1 MTISAKDS
9 IMKEIFKVGGFVNK
23 RGILDMTTG
32 PFFKKILIFSIP
44 LMLTGVLQL
53 IYNAADVM
61 VVGRFAG
68 SDSLAAV
75 GSTSSLVNLII
86 NLFVGLS
93 TGAGVV
99 TARHIGANLGDR
111 IHKSVHTAM
120 AISVASGFAVGLFG
134 FFMSGEFLKL
144 MGTPENVLPLATLYL
159 KIYFLGA
166 PGSLVYNFGASIV
179 RATGDTKRPL
189 FILGFTG
196 LVNVIL
202 NVILVVGFH
211 FNVAGVAIATI
222 VAQYISAILIV
233 IRLKNIENACRLNF
247 KKVRIYKDELKDIIK
262 IGLPAGLQSSLFS
275 FSNVLIQSTINTF
288 GSVAMA
294 GNTAAQN
301 ADAIIYTCTNA
312 VAQTAMTFT
321 SQNIGAKK
329 YENIRKVYFMCMGF
343 AFVIS
348 IIFGSVGLL
357 FPEGIIGIFTTD
369 PDVIEI
375 GKQRLYIMMATYFLC
390 SLMDVSG
397 CQIRGMGKSI
407 EPMIITLLGACGI
420 RVLWL
425 YTGYPLKQE
434 LWNLYLSY
442 PLSWGITFIALF
454 ISFLVFEK
462 RIKKEKL
469 Q

>member
-1 MTISAKDS
+1 M
-9 IMKEIFKVGGFVNK
+9 NK

-32 PFFKKILIFSIP
+32 PFLKKILIFAIP

-53 IYNAADVM
+53 VYNAADVM

-68 SDSLAAV
+68 SESLAAV
-75 GSTSSLVNLII
+75 GSTSSLINLII
-86 NLFVGLS
+86 NLFIGLS

-99 TARHIGANLGDR
+99 TARHIGANLPDR

-120 AISVASGFAVGLFG
+120 SLSVASGFAVAIFG
-134 FFMSGEFLKL
+134 FFMAERLLIL
-144 MGTPENVLPLATLYL
+144 MGTPEDVLHLATLYL

-179 RATGDTKRPL
+179 RSTGDTKRPL
-189 FILGFTG
+189 IILSSTG
-196 LVNVIL
+196 IVNVVL
-202 NVILVVGFH
+202 NLILVVFFH
-211 FNVAGVAIATI
+211 MNVAGVAIATI
-222 VAQYISAILIV
+222 VAQYISAFLIV
-233 IRLKNIENACRLNF
+233 IRLKSIENACRLNF
-247 KKVRIYKDELKDIIK
+247 KKIKIYKDELKEIVR
-262 IGLPAGLQSSLFS
+262 IGLPAGFQTSLFS

-301 ADAIIYTCTNA
+301 ADAIIYVCTNA
-312 VAQTAMTFT
+312 FGQAAMTFT

-329 YENIRKVYFMCMGF
+329 HENLRRVYFTCMGL
-343 AFVIS
+343 ALLIS
-348 IIFGSVGLL
+348 VALGTVGLI
-357 FPEGIIGIFTTD
+357 FPEEIIGIFTTD
-369 PDVIEI
+369 SAVIEI
-375 GKQRLYIMMATYFLC
+375 GKERLYILLATYFLC

-425 YTGYPLKQE
+425 YTGFPLKKE

-442 PLSWGITFIALF
+442 PISWGLTLIALF
-454 ISFLVFEK
+454 ICFFVFEK
-462 RIKKEKL
+462 RFKKEKL

>member
-1 MTISAKDS
+1 M
-9 IMKEIFKVGGFVNK
+9 NK

-68 SDSLAAV
+68 SESLAAV
-75 GSTSSLVNLII
+75 GSTSSLINLIV

-99 TARHIGANLGDR
+99 TARHIGANLGNR

-120 AISVASGFAVGLFG
+120 AISVASGIAVGLFG
-134 FFMSGEFLKL
+134 FFLSGQFLQL
-144 MGTPENVLPLATLYL
+144 MGTPENVLPLSTLYL

-166 PGSLVYNFGASIV
+166 PGSLIYNFGASIV
-179 RATGDTKRPL
+179 RSTGDTKRPL

-196 LVNVIL
+196 IINVAL
-202 NVILVVGFH
+202 NVVLVVGFH
-211 FNVAGVAIATI
+211 YNVAGVAIATI

-233 IRLKNIENACRLNF
+233 IRLTHIENACRLNI
-247 KKVRIYKDELKDIIK
+247 KKIRLYKEELKDIIK

-275 FSNVLIQSTINTF
+275 FSNVLIQSTINSF

-312 VAQTAMTFT
+312 FSQAAMTFT
-321 SQNIGAKK
+321 SQNIGARK
-329 YENIRKVYFMCMGF
+329 YENLRKVYFTCMGF
-343 AFVIS
+343 ALTFS
-348 IIFGSVGLL
+348 IVLGSIGIL
-357 FPEGIIGIFTTD
+357 FPEEIIGIFTTEA
-369 PDVIEI
+369 DVIEI
-375 GKQRLYIMMATYFLC
+375 GKHRLYIMMASYFLC

-397 CQIRGMGKSI
+397 CQIRGMGKSL
-407 EPMIITLLGACGI
+407 EPMIITLLGTCGLRI
-420 RVLWL
+420 LWL
-425 YTGYPLKQE
+425 YTGFPLRKE
-434 LWNLYLSY
+434 LWNLYISY
-442 PLSWGITFIALF
+442 PISWGITFIA
-454 ISFLVFEK
+454 FLICFFVYEK
-462 RIKKEKL
+462 RIKKSRSE
-469 Q
+469 

>member
-1 MTISAKDS
+1 
-9 IMKEIFKVGGFVNK
+9 
-23 RGILDMTTG
+23 MTTG
-32 PFFKKILIFSIP
+32 PFFKKILIFSVP

-99 TARHIGANLGDR
+99 TARHIGANSNDR

-120 AISVASGFAVGLFG
+120 ALSVASGFAVGAFG
-134 FFMSGEFLKL
+134 FFMSDKLLEL

-166 PGSLVYNFGASIV
+166 PGSLIYNFGASIV

-196 LVNVIL
+196 IINVVL

-211 FNVAGVAIATI
+211 FDVAGVAIATI
-222 VAQYISAILIV
+222 VAQYISALLIV
-233 IRLKNIENACRLNF
+233 IRLKSIENACRLNF
-247 KKVRIYKDELKDIIK
+247 KKVRIYKTELKEIVR
-262 IGLPAGLQSSLFS
+262 IGLPAGFQNSLFS

-312 VAQTAMTFT
+312 FGQASMTFT
-321 SQNIGAKK
+321 SQNIGARKP
-329 YENIRKVYFMCMGF
+329 ENLRKVYFMCLAL

-348 IIFGSVGLL
+348 VLFGAIALI
-357 FPEGIIGIFTTD
+357 FPEEIIGIFTTD
-369 PDVIEI
+369 PAVIEI
-375 GKQRLYIMMATYFLC
+375 GKQRLYILMTTYFLC

-397 CQIRGMGKSI
+397 CQIRGMGKSV
-407 EPMIITLLGACGI
+407 EPMIITLLGACGL

-425 YTGYPLKQE
+425 YTGFPLRPE

-454 ISFLVFEK
+454 ISFFIFEK
-462 RIKKEKL
+462 RIKKMS

>member
-1 MTISAKDS
+1 M
-9 IMKEIFKVGGFVNK
+9 NK

-32 PFFKKILIFSIP
+32 PFLKKILVFSIP

-53 IYNAADVM
+53 VYNAADVM

-68 SDSLAAV
+68 SESLAAV
-75 GSTSSLVNLII
+75 GSTSSLINLII
-86 NLFVGLS
+86 NLFIGLS

-99 TARHIGANLGDR
+99 TARHIGANSNDK

-120 AISVASGFAVGLFG
+120 ALSIASGFAVAIFG
-134 FFMSGEFLKL
+134 IFMSDKLLIL
-144 MGTPENVLPLATLYL
+144 MGTPDDVLPLATLYL

-179 RATGDTKRPL
+179 RSTGDTKRPL
-189 FILGFTG
+189 IILSSTG
-196 LVNVIL
+196 IVNVVL
-202 NVILVVGFH
+202 NLILVVFFH
-211 FNVAGVAIATI
+211 MNVAGVAIATI
-222 VAQYISAILIV
+222 VAQYISAFLIV

-247 KKVRIYKDELKDIIK
+247 KRVKIYKDELKEIIR
-262 IGLPAGLQSSLFS
+262 IGLPAGFQTSLFS

-288 GSVAMA
+288 GSIAMA

-301 ADAIIYTCTNA
+301 ADAIIYVCTNA
-312 VAQTAMTFT
+312 FGQAAMTFT
-321 SQNIGAKK
+321 SQNIGARKH
-329 YENIRKVYFMCMGF
+329 ENLRKVYFTCMWLALF
-343 AFVIS
+343 IS
-348 IIFGSVGLL
+348 IALGAVGLI
-357 FPEGIIGIFTTD
+357 FPEEIIGIFTTD
-369 PDVIEI
+369 PAVIEI
-375 GKQRLYIMMATYFLC
+375 GKQRLYVLMASYFLC
-390 SLMDVSG
+390 SLMDISG

-420 RVLWL
+420 RILWL
-425 YTGYPLKQE
+425 YTGFPLKKE

-442 PLSWGITFIALF
+442 PISWGLTFAALF
-454 ISFLVFEK
+454 ICFFVFEK

>member
-1 MTISAKDS
+1 M
-9 IMKEIFKVGGFVNK
+9 NK

-32 PFFKKILIFSIP
+32 PFFKKILFFAFP

-68 SDSLAAV
+68 SESLAAV
-75 GSTSSLVNLII
+75 GSTSSLINLII
-86 NLFVGLS
+86 NLFIGLS

-99 TARHIGANLGDR
+99 TARHIGANSNER

-134 FFMSGEFLKL
+134 FFMSGKFLQL
-144 MGTPENVLPLATLYL
+144 MGTPDNVLPLATLYL

-196 LVNVIL
+196 LINVIL
-202 NVILVVGFH
+202 NVILVVEFH

-233 IRLKNIENACRLNF
+233 IRLTHIENACRLNL
-247 KKVRIYKDELKDIIK
+247 KKIRIYKNELKNIVK

-312 VAQTAMTFT
+312 FSQAAMTFT
-321 SQNIGAKK
+321 SQNMGAKK
-329 YENIRKVYFMCMGF
+329 YENLRKVYFTCSGF
-343 AFVIS
+343 AFTLS
-348 IIFGSVGLL
+348 IILGAVGIF
-357 FPEGIIGIFTTD
+357 FPEEIIGIFTTEN
-369 PDVIEI
+369 DVIQI
-375 GKQRLYIMMATYFLC
+375 GKQRLYIMMASYFLC

-397 CQIRGMGKSI
+397 CQIRGMGKSL
-407 EPMIITLLGACGI
+407 EPMIITLIGTCGLRI
-420 RVLWL
+420 LWL
-425 YTGYPLKQE
+425 YTGFPLKPE
-434 LWNLYLSY
+434 LWNLYISY
-442 PLSWGITFIALF
+442 PISWGITFFA
-454 ISFLVFEK
+454 FLICFFVYEK
-462 RIKKEKL
+462 RIKKKNGL
-469 Q
+469 

>member
-1 MTISAKDS
+1 
-9 IMKEIFKVGGFVNK
+9 VNK

-68 SDSLAAV
+68 SESLAAV

-99 TARHIGANLGDR
+99 TSRHIGANATER
-111 IHKSVHTAM
+111 INKSVHTAM
-120 AISVASGFAVGLFG
+120 AIGIISGFAVGVFG
-134 FFMSGEFLKL
+134 FFLSGKFLSL
-144 MGTPENVLPLATLYL
+144 MGTPKNILPLATLYL

-179 RATGDTKRPL
+179 RSTGDTKRPL
-189 FILGFTG
+189 IILGFTG
-196 LVNVIL
+196 IINVVL
-202 NVILVVGFH
+202 NIILVVGFH
-211 FNVAGVAIATI
+211 FDVAGVAIATI

-233 IRLKNIENACRLNF
+233 IRLKNIDNACRLNF
-247 KKVRIYKDELKDIIK
+247 KKIRIYKTELKEIIK
-262 IGLPAGLQSSLFS
+262 IGLPAGFQSSLFS
-275 FSNVLIQSTINTF
+275 FSNVLIQSTINSF

-321 SQNIGAKK
+321 SQNMGAKK
-329 YENIRKVYFMCMGF
+329 YVNIRKIYFMCMGF
-343 AFVIS
+343 VLVIS
-348 IIFGSVGLL
+348 VCFGAVGLL
-357 FPEGIIGIFTTD
+357 FPEQIIGIFTTEAE
-369 PDVIEI
+369 VIEM
-375 GKQRLYIMMATYFLC
+375 GKHRLFIMMTTYFIC
-390 SLMDVSG
+390 SIMDVSG

-425 YTGYPLKQE
+425 YTGFPLKKE

-442 PLSWGITFIALF
+442 PISWLITFIALF
-454 ISFLVFEK
+454 ICFFVFEK
-462 RIKKEKL
+462 RIKKHSAS
-469 Q
+469 

>member
-1 MTISAKDS
+1 M
-9 IMKEIFKVGGFVNK
+9 NK

-44 LMLTGVLQL
+44 LMLTGILQL

-68 SDSLAAV
+68 SESLAAV
-75 GSTSSLVNLII
+75 GSTSSLINLIV

-99 TARHIGANLGDR
+99 TARHIGANLGNR

-120 AISVASGFAVGLFG
+120 AISVASGIAVGLFG
-134 FFMSGEFLKL
+134 FFLSGQFLQL
-144 MGTPENVLPLATLYL
+144 MGTPENVLPLSTLYL

-166 PGSLVYNFGASIV
+166 PGSLIYNFGASIV
-179 RATGDTKRPL
+179 RSTGDTKRPL

-196 LVNVIL
+196 IINVVL
-202 NVILVVGFH
+202 NLILVVFFH

-222 VAQYISAILIV
+222 VAQYISAVLIV
-233 IRLKNIENACRLNF
+233 LRLLHLENACRLNI
-247 KKVRIYKDELKDIIK
+247 KKIRLYKEELKDIIK

-275 FSNVLIQSTINTF
+275 FSNVLIQSTINSF

-312 VAQTAMTFT
+312 FSQAAMTFT
-321 SQNIGAKK
+321 SQNIGARK
-329 YENIRKVYFMCMGF
+329 YENLRKVYFTCMGF
-343 AFVIS
+343 ALTFS
-348 IIFGSVGLL
+348 IVLGAIGIL
-357 FPEGIIGIFTTD
+357 FPEEIIGIFTTEA
-369 PDVIEI
+369 DVIEI
-375 GKQRLYIMMATYFLC
+375 GKHRLYIMMASYFLC

-397 CQIRGMGKSI
+397 CQIRGMGKSL
-407 EPMIITLLGACGI
+407 EPMIITLLGTCGLRI
-420 RVLWL
+420 LWL
-425 YTGYPLKQE
+425 YTGFPLRKE
-434 LWNLYLSY
+434 LWNLYISY
-442 PLSWGITFIALF
+442 PISWGITFIA
-454 ISFLVFEK
+454 FLICFFVYEK
-462 RIKKEKL
+462 RIKKSRSK
-469 Q
+469 